1 MLEHDEGFELET
13 EFEEIWD
20 KIRYKKI
27 DKIYEITEDIIS
39 ILKNHISDEMLFHM
53 DCQKIQDLFLRA
65 KRANFFY
72 QSSDAKYLIKTANP
86 KFKDIFKRRECIR
99 KLKYIGDE
107 MHDDINTGFERGKVY
122 TSTHYNG
129 ATYTINLNGE
139 EHTIGNLYF
148 ERVT

>member
-13 EFEEIWD
+13 EFEKIWD

-53 DCQKIQDLFLRA
+53 DYQKIQNLFLKA

-72 QSSDAKYLIKTANP
+72 YSGDAKNLIIAANP
-86 KFKDIFKRRECIR
+86 KYKDIFKRRKCIR
-99 KLKYIGDE
+99 KLKYTGEEI
-107 MHDDINTGFERGKVY
+107 DDDVNTGFERGKIY

-129 ATYTINLNGE
+129 ATYTIDINGE
-139 EHTIGNLYF
+139 ERIIGNMYF